1 MSARSAR
8 SSRLVALAVATGTV
22 VVASGLPAVA
32 ASHDSTATAKS
43 YAAQTNGF
51 ALKVGLHLPGA
62 LSALNID
69 ETIAL
74 ANGTVQKVV
83 NANGAS
89 SLKGNGTAALFGSQG
104 LLAPVFDALNK
115 VVNVALNGKL
125 EDTQKL
131 LDTSGTALSNLLAGA
146 VGVVNAKLVP
156 TVDGITQSVLGS
168 TVSSLNVGIAPS
180 LIDQVKTALNG
191 VETQLDTVLSGVL
204 GQAAGAL
211 TPVTTAVQNLLN
223 QLIQNTP
230 ASTLIP
236 NLQQLVGNLQNL
248 PTILTDAV
256 NNLVDALKGML
267 GSIVNVDLIK
277 TAQTVV
283 PDGAGLKAVTTSA
296 LGTLKLLG
304 GLVEVDPLTSV
315 ATADA
320 NGKANGASATITKS
334 LLSVHLGNQLQPAID
349 AVTAALKSITS
360 QLAAPGLTA
369 LLDQVVDTVNGAT
382 QTLTTQ
388 LQNLLNTVNGLLI
401 APAFGTLGTDVKNV
415 KADGTAATASTQGFG
430 VAIPMP
436 AALASLLSAIP
447 AAQKSHATSVPD
459 LLDIQIVPA
468 SASVEQAQPAAA
480 PAKAP
485 SLPKPKVAAPSP
497 HKKLAYTGAELPIT
511 AGVASMLLVGAAA
524 ATRRRRHAEI

>member
-32 ASHDSTATAKS
+32 AAHDSSATAKS

-51 ALKVGLHLPGA
+51 AIKVGLHLPGA

-74 ANGTVQKVV
+74 ANGTVQKVLA
-83 NANGAS
+83 ANGTS
-89 SLKGNGTAALFGSQG
+89 TLKGNGTAALFGSSG

-115 VVNVALNGKL
+115 VVSVALGGKL

-156 TVDGITQSVLGS
+156 VVNGITQSVLGS
-168 TVSSLNVGIAPS
+168 TVSSLNVGLAPS
-180 LIDQVKTALNG
+180 LVDQVTAALKTVTDTLNG
-191 VETQLDTVLSGVL
+191 VLSQVTSTLIPTVTG
-204 GQAAGAL
+204 
-211 TPVTTAVQNLLN
+211 LLN
-223 QLIQNTP
+223 QLLGSLPGTSALLPTVNGLLT
-230 ASTLIP
+230 T
-236 NLQQLVGNLQNL
+236 VQNL
-248 PTILTDAV
+248 PSTLTAAV
-256 NNLVDALKGML
+256 TNLVNQLKGL
-267 GSIVNVDLIK
+267 LSSLVSVDLIK
-277 TAQTVV
+277 TTQTVV

-320 NGKANGASATITKS
+320 NGKAGGASSSITKS
-334 LLSVHLGNQLQPAID
+334 LLAVHLGNQLQPAID
-349 AVTAALKSITS
+349 AVLAAVKQITSGLAVPGLTGLLDTVTSTVDGVTSTLTS
-360 QLAAPGLTA
+360 QLQG
-369 LLDQVVDTVNGAT
+369 
-382 QTLTTQ
+382 
-388 LQNLLNTVNGLLI
+388 LLNTVNGLLI
-401 APAFGTLGTDVKNV
+401 SPAFGTLGTDVKTA
-415 KADGTAATASTQGFG
+415 KADGTSATAATQGFG
-430 VAIPMP
+430 LAIPLP
-436 AALASLLSAIP
+436 AALASLLSAVP
-447 AAQKSHATSVPD
+447 LAQKSHASVPD

-485 SLPKPKVAAPSP
+485 SLPAPKVAAPSP

-511 AGVASMLLVGAAA
+511 AGVASLLLVGAAA
-524 ATRRRRHAEI
+524 ATRRRRNAEI